1 MKKNTK
7 TEAVEHSLNP
17 TDLKKRGILHELFT
31 NAPIPNEELFSNIGL
46 FIDRRNISR
55 ILWINELYSQI
66 TELHGNIIE
75 FGTRFGANLSLF
87 TSFRGIYEPYNYNRK
102 IIAFDTFEG
111 FPELDKKDKNVT
123 LKSNVGDYAV
133 PENYELFLE
142 EVLQTHESFAPLA
155 EIKKFALIKG
165 DATITITNFFKDH
178 PETIISLAYFDFDI
192 YKPTKVCLEAILPY
206 ITKGTI
212 IAFDEINFPGFP
224 GETIALREVL
234 GSNKFKI
241 RHSKFR
247 ANAGYLIYE

>member
-111 FPELDKKDKNVT
+111 FPELDKKDKNSEKFWDVSAAARC
-123 LKSNVGDYAV
+123 KGGKYMWQGSSPDAV
-133 PENYELFLE
+133 RCR
-142 EVLQTHESFAPLA
+142 QLA
-155 EIKKFALIKG
+155 ESPQG
-165 DATITITNFFKDH
+165 RTM
-178 PETIISLAYFDFDI
+178 ISSYNC
-192 YKPTKVCLEAILPY
+192 P
-206 ITKGTI
+206 
-212 IAFDEINFPGFP
+212 
-224 GETIALREVL
+224 
-234 GSNKFKI
+234 
-241 RHSKFR
+241 
-247 ANAGYLIYE
+247 